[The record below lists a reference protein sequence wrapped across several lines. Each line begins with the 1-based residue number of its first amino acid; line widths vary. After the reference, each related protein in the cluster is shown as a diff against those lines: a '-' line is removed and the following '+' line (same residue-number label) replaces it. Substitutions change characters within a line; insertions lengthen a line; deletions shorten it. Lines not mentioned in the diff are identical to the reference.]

1 LSGVS
6 SDGWVGLPV
15 GSPRGVVWRWES
27 GKVGS
32 ESAAAL
38 VDHRNRGVLYLRRAE
53 RGGSESAVSS
63 RSMSLRSCLP
73 ACAYTLGESMRG
85 ADQPQFV
92 CRSSN
97 PRTPWRS
104 PPACNTAGDCTEAG
118 SLQLLAPA
126 SRQHAPQA
134 EDLWGPV
141 NNLAPTASSRLPP
154 AAQHATFHPTSIP
167 LSRTSARAC
176 WVGCMA
182 RCPRPRRPRAARAAP
197 GVRGVRQSQR
207 AQGWGRAE
215 AGPRVQRDSCSP

>member
-1 LSGVS
+1 MGGLLGGGGVNSTRQEGRLVGVSIGASRGVASRWESGGNKRVGDECLSGVS

-97 PRTPWRS
+97 PRTPRRS

-141 NNLAPTASSRLPP
+141 NTWRQLHQADCRQLHNTPP
-154 AAQHATFHPTSIP
+154 STPHPF
-167 LSRTSARAC
+167 L
-176 WVGCMA
+176 
-182 RCPRPRRPRAARAAP
+182 
-197 GVRGVRQSQR
+197 
-207 AQGWGRAE
+207 
-215 AGPRVQRDSCSP
+215 